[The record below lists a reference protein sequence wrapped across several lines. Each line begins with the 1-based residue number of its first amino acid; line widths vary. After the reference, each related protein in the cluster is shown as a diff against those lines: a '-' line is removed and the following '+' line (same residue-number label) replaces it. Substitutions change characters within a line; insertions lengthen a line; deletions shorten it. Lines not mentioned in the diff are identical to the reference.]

1 MQQNTSVD
9 SSISS
14 SVQNLPRL
22 NIGLSKSLLFEDQA
36 APLPHVV
43 PRYFDGK
50 GPIQQDVMHNFSC
63 ARLVRPNVD
72 IADALLHEISIV
84 LSIDLGERAML
95 TQERSLA
102 TDLRIRYKP
111 RMPKPAE
118 HIDKPEPRWQAVLAF
133 LAICTIYLAL
143 PRNLVVGPIWLLP
156 TLIVVLLVPTVVSH
170 RMGKHS
176 LNRAL
181 GVIING
187 ITTLALIGSVILL
200 VRALPSH
207 RGTPLQLLRSG
218 GLLWLT
224 NVIVFA
230 LWYWRLDGGG
240 PTLRHK
246 QNKFGSTSFLF
257 PQMQVPH
264 DERAQ
269 FECTRWRPRFID
281 YLFVA
286 FTQSSTFGPTDAPL
300 LARWAKVL
308 AMIQI
313 FISLGIVVLLISGAV
328 GAL

>member
-1 MQQNTSVD
+1 MSG
-9 SSISS
+9 S
-14 SVQNLPRL
+14 P
-22 NIGLSKSLLFEDQA
+22 
-36 APLPHVV
+36 
-43 PRYFDGK
+43 
-50 GPIQQDVMHNFSC
+50 
-63 ARLVRPNVD
+63 
-72 IADALLHEISIV
+72 
-84 LSIDLGERAML
+84 
-95 TQERSLA
+95 
-102 TDLRIRYKP
+102 
-111 RMPKPAE
+111 E

-133 LAICTIYLAL
+133 LAISAIYLAL
-143 PRNLVVGPIWLLP
+143 PPDLIVGPAWLLP
-156 TLIVVLLVPTVVSH
+156 TLIVVLLVPTAVSH
-170 RMGKHS
+170 RVGKLS
-176 LNRAL
+176 LNRTL
-181 GVIING
+181 GFIISG

-200 VRALPSH
+200 VRTLPAH
-207 RGTPLQLLRSG
+207 RESPLQLLRSG

-257 PQMQVPH
+257 PQMQVPY

-308 AMIQI
+308 AMIQV
-313 FISLGIVVLLISGAV
+313 FISLSIVILLISRAV
-328 GAL
+328 GVL

>member
-1 MQQNTSVD
+1 MTAS
-9 SSISS
+9 
-14 SVQNLPRL
+14 
-22 NIGLSKSLLFEDQA
+22 
-36 APLPHVV
+36 
-43 PRYFDGK
+43 
-50 GPIQQDVMHNFSC
+50 
-63 ARLVRPNVD
+63 
-72 IADALLHEISIV
+72 
-84 LSIDLGERAML
+84 
-95 TQERSLA
+95 
-102 TDLRIRYKP
+102 
-111 RMPKPAE
+111 AE
-118 HIDKPEPRWQAVLAF
+118 HIDKPEPRWQALFAF

-143 PRNLVVGPIWLLP
+143 PRNLIVGPIWLVP
-156 TLIVVLLVPTVVSH
+156 TSIVVLLVPTVVSH
-170 RMGKHS
+170 RVGKHS
-176 LNRAL
+176 LNHAL
-181 GVIING
+181 GIIING

-207 RGTPLQLLRSG
+207 RGTPFQLLRSG
-218 GLLWLT
+218 ALLWLT

-313 FISLGIVVLLISGAV
+313 FISLSIVVLLIARAV
-328 GAL
+328 GVL